1 MFSESSASLR
11 IHPLTARFKPRS
23 LNTEYWIL
31 NTLVLLLLG
40 FLALTLPAHA
50 QQVAISANFEPNPCP
65 AGQQAEYRVVIIA
78 NQRVQELP
86 NMVPPDGIQF
96 IPNGS
101 QSEEVNG
108 QIKSTIR
115 YIVPTTSTGLFLV
128 RPFDVEVDGQKLR
141 VPPSRLVVNGPGLG
155 GPGIQIIPGNP
166 PPAQGF
172 TPMRVVLDIPPRDY
186 YVGESIQARLLFIAS
201 DDEIPTFVQH
211 IAKTSGTVLFKP
223 SRNYLTRPGEF
234 TYNGQQVRGLSMNV
248 EIVPLSEG
256 DSALNCEASVQVQR
270 TDGFGHR
277 SGFASASTV
286 QSQTANIHV
295 VALPKVGRPEG
306 FTGAIG
312 QFSLGQPKLSAKEI
326 EAGEPL
332 MLSFAVSGNGNID
345 AVPAPPLREDA
356 QWRAYKPTSEFDKD
370 DDSGKATKT
379 FTYTL
384 VARAAGQRSTPPIP
398 FSYFDPAKHS
408 YVDIT
413 IPPMAVN
420 VKAATGATAAPA
432 EATVAEAA
440 PAGPPPEPEPILT
453 GLAETSGYWTRKLGP
468 DFRVFFYAQLMP
480 PVLLF
485 IAWLWRRRR
494 DYLAAHPEIP
504 LRRRSRA
511 AARRALSEAR
521 SAANRDDV
529 PAFLRAGTGALCE
542 AATRYHGATAGSL
555 TPGEVLQHLEGDA
568 AVAARTI
575 FEHSDANRYASS
587 ASAPPRPASLLSGLE
602 RAVATLSAQ
611 P

>member
-1 MFSESSASLR
+1 MFSTTFTHLPIQS
-11 IHPLTARFKPRS
+11 PRPAQRL

-31 NTLVLLLLG
+31 NTLALLLLAL
-40 FLALTLPAHA
+40 LALPARA
-50 QQVAISANFEPNPCP
+50 QQQVAISANFEPNPCTV
-65 AGQQAEYRVVIIA
+65 GQQAEFRVVIIA
-78 NQRVQELP
+78 SHRVQELP
-86 NMVPPDGIQF
+86 NMVAPDGIQF
-96 IPNGS
+96 IPDGS
-101 QSEEVNG
+101 TSEELNG

-115 YIVPTTSTGLFLV
+115 YVVPTTSPGLFLV

-141 VPPSRLVVNGPGLG
+141 VPPARLVVNGAGVG

-166 PPAQGF
+166 APAQAF
-172 TPMRVVLDIPPRDY
+172 TPMRVVFDIPARDY
-186 YVGESIQARLLFIAS
+186 YVGESIRARLLFIAS
-201 DDEIPTFVQH
+201 DDEIPTYVQH

-223 SRNYLTRPGEF
+223 SRNFLTQPGEF
-234 TYNGQQVRGLSMNV
+234 PYNGKTVRGLAMNV
-248 EIVPLSEG
+248 EIIPLAEG
-256 DSALNCEASVQVQR
+256 DSAVNCEASVGAQR
-270 TDGFGHR
+270 TDGFGRR
-277 SGFASASTV
+277 SGFASATTV
-286 QSQTANIHV
+286 QSQTATLHV

-370 DDSGKATKT
+370 DDNGKATKT

-384 VARAAGQRSTPPIP
+384 VARTAGQRSTPPIP
-398 FSYFDPAKHS
+398 FSYFDPAKHT

-420 VKAATGATAAPA
+420 VKAAPGATTAPT
-432 EATVAEAA
+432 EATVAEATPTA
-440 PAGPPPEPEPILT
+440 PPLEPEPILT

-468 DFRVFFYAQLMP
+468 DFRIFFYAQLAP
-480 PVLLF
+480 PALLL

-511 AARRALSEAR
+511 AARRALSKAR
-521 SAANRDDV
+521 LAAHRDDV

-542 AATRYHGATAGSL
+542 AATRYRGATAGSL
-555 TPGEVLQHLEGDA
+555 TPGEVLRHLEGDA

-575 FEHSDANRYASS
+575 FEHADANRYASS
-587 ASAPPRPASLLSGLE
+587 ASAPPRPANLLPGLE